1 MPEIIRYNP
10 SHREEWDR
18 FVRASRNGT
27 FLFER
32 AYMDYH
38 SDRFSDMSFLF
49 SFKGKLQAVIP
60 GNINGDTYYSHQGL
74 TFGGLV
80 MNSKVTAVQVLQ
92 IFEGLKSL
100 LKELGV
106 KRWVYK
112 PVPHIYHTVPAEED
126 LYALFRLGAKLMG
139 CNLSSTI
146 SNAHKLP
153 FSHSRKDGIRK
164 ASKGN
169 VRLSDNPSLADFWII
184 LENNLSLRHGVSPVH
199 SLTEIQ
205 KLVALFPGNII
216 LHTVEADAEVLAGA
230 VIYLSGKV
238 AHVQYISAS
247 GKGKEL
253 GALDYLF
260 HKLIQDVYKDVDF
273 FDFGYSTEKMG
284 EYLNES
290 LIFQKEGFGGRGIVY
305 PVYELEL

>member
-112 PVPHIYHTVPAEED
+112 PVPHIYHTAPAEED
-126 LYALFRLGAKLMG
+126 LYALFRLGAKQKG
-139 CNLSSTI
+139 CSISSTI
-146 SNAHKLP
+146 NKECP
-153 FSHSRKDGIRK
+153 IRFSELRRKGIRK
-164 ASKGN
+164 AMKAGVVLSKQSCLNSFWGI
-169 VRLSDNPSLADFWII
+169 LSHNLAYKFTTQ
-184 LENNLSLRHGVSPVH
+184 PVH
-199 SLTEIQ
+199 SVEEMRLLISS
-205 KLVALFPGNII
+205 FPDNIF
-216 LHTVEADAEVLAGA
+216 LHTVELAGETLA
-230 VIYLSGKV
+230 GVVVYLSEKV

-273 FDFGYSTEKMG
+273 FDFGHSTEKMG